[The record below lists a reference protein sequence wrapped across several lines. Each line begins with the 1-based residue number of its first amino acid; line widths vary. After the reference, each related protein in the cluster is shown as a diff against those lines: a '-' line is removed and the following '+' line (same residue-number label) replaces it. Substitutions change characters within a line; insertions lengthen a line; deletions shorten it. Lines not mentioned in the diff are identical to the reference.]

1 MTINEAQ
8 ITQLEKRARGFRRI
22 ISALNDLPMYGINS
36 TIDKILY
43 VRIGELKEHLK
54 KKITRNNEK
63 LNELH
68 TTSIDSLIDD
78 DGQSGKVGQ
87 VNTDPSFVSKDYSE
101 KIVKTIEDT
110 VVVNEEAVDE

>member
-36 TIDKILY
+36 VIDKILY

-68 TTSIDSLIDD
+68 TTSVDSLIDD
-78 DGQSGKVGQ
+78 DGQSGTVGQ
-87 VNTDPSFVSKDYSE
+87 INTDPSFVSKDYSE
-101 KIVKTIEDT
+101 KIVKTMEDT